1 MATLPMIARQAR
13 QSRSPPLPLPQPS
26 PQMISTKTPAQIAT
40 MREAGAIVGDTLR
53 QLRQLAQPG
62 VRLSELEKAAQ
73 AAIVA
78 RGGKPTFKGYHG
90 FPGAVC
96 LSVNH
101 EVVHGIPSS
110 RKLQQGDL
118 LKIDCGVTLGGLVGD
133 AAITVVVGEV
143 SPALRGLVQATHD
156 ALLAGIAAARVGGH
170 LGDIGAAIE
179 HTAVALGYG
188 VVSAYCGHGVGQV
201 LHEDPQVPNLGPAGA
216 GPLLLEGW
224 CLALEPLLTLGNSAV
239 HTQSDGWTVVTSDGK
254 PSAHFEHSIALL
266 RDGPQILTLTSS
278 GEHP

>member
-1 MATLPMIARQAR
+1 MI
-13 QSRSPPLPLPQPS
+13 P
-26 PQMISTKTPAQIAT
+26 IKTPAQIAT

-53 QLRQLAQPG
+53 LLRGLAVPG
-62 VRLSELEKAAQ
+62 ARLVDLEKAAQ

-96 LSVNH
+96 LSVNN

-110 RKLQQGDL
+110 RKLQSGDL
-118 LKIDCGVTLGGLVGD
+118 VKIDCGVTLHGLVGD
-133 AAITVVVGEV
+133 AAITVPVGTVRPELL
-143 SPALRGLVQATHD
+143 ALIRVTHA
-156 ALLAGIAAARVGGH
+156 ALLAGIAAAKVGGH

-179 HTAVALGYG
+179 QTATTGGYG
-188 VVSAYCGHGVGQV
+188 VVAAYCGHGVGQV
-201 LHEDPQVPNLGPAGA
+201 LHEDPQVPNLGPAGS
-216 GPLLLEGW
+216 GPVLQDGW
-224 CLALEPLLTLGNSAV
+224 CLALEPLLTLGNATV

-254 PSAHFEHSIALL
+254 PSAHCEHSIALGP
-266 RDGPQILTLTSS
+266 DGPQILTLTSE